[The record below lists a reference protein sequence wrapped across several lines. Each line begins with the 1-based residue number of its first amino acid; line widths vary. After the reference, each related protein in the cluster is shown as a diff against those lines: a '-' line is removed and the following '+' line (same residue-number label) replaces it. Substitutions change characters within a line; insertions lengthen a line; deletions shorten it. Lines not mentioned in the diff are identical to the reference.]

1 MSVSSRADASAYRFW
16 GIAFA
21 LAGTVSFAFRPILI
35 KLAYAETASAH
46 SVSATT
52 LLFLRMTLSLP
63 FFLAMAW
70 WMRRNNPSAA
80 PIARRDWLGIVGLG
94 FLGYYFASLLDFL
107 GLQYVSAGVGR
118 LIMFLYPTLV
128 VILSAVFLKKNP
140 TLRQLAALAITY
152 SGIALVLSSQI
163 SAAPEHRSFVF
174 GALLI
179 FASAMCYAVYLVT
192 GSQLVQRVGSIR
204 FTAYTMIVSTAPAV
218 VQFFILESPAA
229 LELPANLW
237 WIAIT
242 LASVCTVLPVFLVAE
257 ALKRIG
263 ANHFAL
269 IGALGPVTTVLAD
282 FVLLEGALSV
292 AQMLGGALVISGV
305 LLVSLKRN

>member
-1 MSVSSRADASAYRFW
+1 LSESYRFW
-16 GIAFA
+16 GIVLA
-21 LAGTVSFAFRPILI
+21 LAGTVSFAFRPILV
-35 KLAYAETASAH
+35 KLGYAMH
-46 SVSATT
+46 PVSATT

-70 WMRRNNPSAA
+70 WMRGGM

-128 VILSAVFLKKNP
+128 IILSALFLSKFP
-140 TLRQLAALAITY
+140 TRRELAALAMTY
-152 SGIALVLSSQI
+152 CGIALVLSSQI
-163 SAAPEHRSFVF
+163 DAAPEQRLFAF

-192 GSQLVQRVGSIR
+192 GSQLVRRVGSAR
-204 FTAYTMIVSTAPAV
+204 FTAYTMIVSTAPAM
-218 VQFFILESPAA
+218 VQFFILESLAA
-229 LELPANLW
+229 LVLPAQVW
-237 WIAIT
+237 W
-242 LASVCTVLPVFLVAE
+242 LAALLATACTALPVFLVAE
-257 ALKRIG
+257 SLKRIG

-269 IGALGPVTTVLAD
+269 IGALGPVITVVAD
-282 FVLLEGALSV
+282 FSLLDGALSA
-292 AQMLGGALVISGV
+292 AQVVGGALVISGV
-305 LLVSLKRN
+305 LIVSLKRS

>member
-1 MSVSSRADASAYRFW
+1 LSEGGAYRLG

-21 LAGTVSFAFRPILI
+21 LAGTVTFAFRPVLI
-35 KLAYAETASAH
+35 KLGYH
-46 SVSATT
+46 VHPVSATT

-70 WMRRNNPSAA
+70 WMRGGQ
-80 PIARRDWLGIVGLG
+80 PIARRDWVGIVGLG
-94 FLGYYFASLLDFL
+94 FLGYYLASLLDFL

-128 VILSAVFLKKNP
+128 IVLSALFLAKPP
-140 TLRQLAALAITY
+140 TRRELGALAITY
-152 SGIALVLSSQI
+152 SGIALVLSSQL
-163 SAAPEHRSFVF
+163 SAGPENRLFVF

-192 GSQLVQRVGSIR
+192 GSQLVKRVGSAR
-204 FTAYTMIVSTAPAV
+204 FTAYTMIVSTVPAV
-218 VQFFILESPAA
+218 IQFALLESPAS
-229 LELPANLW
+229 LQLPARLW
-237 WIAIT
+237 WIALL
-242 LASVCTVLPVFLVAE
+242 LATACTVLPVFLVAE

-282 FVLLEGALSV
+282 FFLLDGALSA
-292 AQMLGGALVISGV
+292 AQVLGGALVISGV
-305 LLVSLKRN
+305 LLVSVKRS

>member
-1 MSVSSRADASAYRFW
+1 MNVSYRFW

-35 KLAYAETASAH
+35 KLGYATH
-46 SVSATT
+46 PVSATT

-70 WMRRNNPSAA
+70 WLRGEK

-107 GLQYVSAGVGR
+107 GLQYVPAGLGR

-128 VILSAVFLKKNP
+128 VILSAVFLSKSP
-140 TLRQLAALAITY
+140 TRREIAALAVTY
-152 SGIALVLSSQI
+152 AGVALVLSDRLGV
-163 SAAPEHRSFVF
+163 APEHRQFMF

-179 FASAMCYAVYLVT
+179 FSSAMCYAVYLVT
-192 GSQLVQRVGSIR
+192 GSQLVKRIGSAR

-218 VQFFILESPAA
+218 LQFLLLEHWSA
-229 LELPANLW
+229 LELPAQLW
-237 WIAIT
+237 WYVSLLVT
-242 LASVCTVLPVFLVAE
+242 LCTVLPVFLVAE
-257 ALKRIG
+257 ALRRIG
-263 ANHFAL
+263 ANQFAL
-269 IGALGPVTTVLAD
+269 IGALGPVTTVIAD
-282 FVLLEGALSV
+282 FALMDGAMSAL
-292 AQMLGGALVISGV
+292 QIIGGALVISGV
-305 LLVSLKRN
+305 LLVTVKRNQFNRS

>member
-1 MSVSSRADASAYRFW
+1 LNPAYRFW

-21 LAGTVSFAFRPILI
+21 LAGTVAFAFRPVLI
-35 KLAYAETASAH
+35 KLGYQVH
-46 SVSATT
+46 PVSATT

-70 WMRRNNPSAA
+70 WMRGGE
-80 PIARRDWLGIVGLG
+80 PIARRDWAGIIGLG
-94 FLGYYFASLLDFL
+94 FLGYYLASLLDFL

-128 VILSAVFLKKNP
+128 IVLSALFLAKPP
-140 TLRQLAALAITY
+140 TRRELGALAITY
-152 SGIALVLSSQI
+152 SGIALVLSSRL
-163 SAAPEHRSFVF
+163 SAGPENRLFVF

-192 GSQLVQRVGSIR
+192 GSQLVKRVGSAR
-204 FTAYTMIVSTAPAV
+204 FTAYTMIVSTVPAV
-218 VQFFILESPAA
+218 IQFALLESPAS
-229 LELPANLW
+229 LQLPAQLW
-237 WIAIT
+237 WIALL
-242 LASVCTVLPVFLVAE
+242 LATACTVLPVFLVAE

-282 FVLLEGALSV
+282 FFLLDGALSA
-292 AQMLGGALVISGV
+292 AQVLGGALVISGV
-305 LLVSLKRN
+305 LLVSVKRN

>member
-1 MSVSSRADASAYRFW
+1 MSGGYRFW

-21 LAGTVSFAFRPILI
+21 LAGTVAFAFRPVLI
-35 KLAYAETASAH
+35 KLAYSETAAAQPI
-46 SVSATT
+46 SATT

-70 WMRRNNPSAA
+70 WFRSGGPV
-80 PIARRDWLGIVGLG
+80 ARQDWLGIVALG
-94 FLGYYFASLLDFL
+94 FLGYYLASLLDFI
-107 GLQYVSAGVGR
+107 GLQYVPAGVGR

-128 VILSAVFLKKNP
+128 VILSAVFLKKHP
-140 TLRQLAALAITY
+140 SARELAALAITY

-163 SAAPEHRSFVF
+163 SGDPENRLFVF

-192 GSQLVQRVGSIR
+192 GSQLVKRVGSIR
-204 FTAYTMIVSTAPAV
+204 FTAYTMIVSTFPAII
-218 VQFFILESPAA
+218 QFAVLESRAA
-229 LELPANLW
+229 LNLPTQLW
-237 WIAIT
+237 WIAIA
-242 LASVCTVLPVFLVAE
+242 LATVCTVLPVFLVAE

-282 FVLLEGALSV
+282 FLLLDGALTV
-292 AQMLGGALVISGV
+292 TQILGGALVISGV
-305 LLVSLKRN
+305 LLVSLKRS

>member
-1 MSVSSRADASAYRFW
+1 MSGIGRSTSGAYRFW

-21 LAGTVSFAFRPILI
+21 LAGTISFAFRPILI
-35 KLAYAETASAH
+35 KMAYAVTAH
-46 SVSATT
+46 THPVSATT

-70 WMRRNNPSAA
+70 WMRDGA
-80 PIARRDWLGIVGLG
+80 PLARRDWLGILGLG
-94 FLGYYFASLLDFL
+94 FLGYYLASLLDFI
-107 GLQYVSAGVGR
+107 GLQYISAGVGR

-128 VILSAVFLKKNP
+128 IVLSIFFLAKSP
-140 TLRQLAALAITY
+140 TRRELAALAITY
-152 SGIALVLSSQI
+152 AGIALVLSSQL
-163 SAAPEHRSFVF
+163 AAASESRLFVF

-192 GSQLVQRVGSIR
+192 GSQLVKRVGSIR
-204 FTAYTMIVSTAPAV
+204 FTAYTMIVSSAPAV
-218 VQFFILESPAA
+218 VQFFVLESPAA

-237 WIAIT
+237 WIAIA
-242 LASVCTVLPVFLVAE
+242 LATVCTVLPVFLVAE

-263 ANHFAL
+263 ANQFAL

-282 FVLLEGALSV
+282 FVLLEGALTM
-292 AQMLGGALVISGV
+292 AQILGGALVISGV
-305 LLVSLKRN
+305 LLVTLKRN

>member
-1 MSVSSRADASAYRFW
+1 MGQPAYRFW

-21 LAGTVSFAFRPILI
+21 FLGTVSFAFRPILI
-35 KLAYAETASAH
+35 KLGYSLAP
-46 SVSATT
+46 VSATT

-70 WMRRNNPSAA
+70 WVRGGS
-80 PIARRDWLGIVGLG
+80 PISRRDWAGLIGLG
-94 FLGYYFASLLDFL
+94 FLCYYLASLLDFL

-128 VILSAVFLKKNP
+128 IVLSAIFLAKKP
-140 TLRQLAALAITY
+140 TKRELAALAITY
-152 SGIALVLSSQI
+152 AGIALVLSSQI
-163 SAAPEHRSFVF
+163 ADAPQNRMFVF

-192 GSQLVQRVGSIR
+192 GSQLVKRVGSMR
-204 FTAYTMIVSTAPAV
+204 FTAYTMIVSAIAAI
-218 VQFFILESPAA
+218 VQFAVLETPTA
-229 LELPANLW
+229 LRLPSQLW
-237 WIAIT
+237 WIAVV
-242 LASVCTVLPVFLVAE
+242 LAVACTAMPVLLVAE

-269 IGALGPVTTVLAD
+269 IGALGPVTTVFAD
-282 FVLLEGALSV
+282 FFLLNGALSA
-292 AQMLGGALVISGV
+292 AQVVGGALVISGV
-305 LLVSLKRN
+305 LLVSVKRN

>member
-1 MSVSSRADASAYRFW
+1 LNPAYQFW
-16 GIAFA
+16 GIGFA
-21 LAGTVSFAFRPILI
+21 LAGTISFAFRPILV
-35 KLAYAETASAH
+35 KLAYVETAATQPI
-46 SVSATT
+46 SATT

-70 WMRRNNPSAA
+70 WVRRIDPAAA

-94 FLGYYFASLLDFL
+94 FLGYYLASLLDFL

-140 TLRQLAALAITY
+140 TFRELAALAITY
-152 SGIALVLSSQI
+152 TGIALVLSGQI
-163 SAAPEHRSFVF
+163 SSAPENRLFVF
-174 GALLI
+174 GALLV

-192 GSQLVQRVGSIR
+192 GSQLVKRVGSTR
-204 FTAYTMIVSTAPAV
+204 FTAYTMIVSAVPAII
-218 VQFFILESPAA
+218 QFAILESPAA
-229 LELPANLW
+229 LELPGKLW
-237 WIAIT
+237 WIAVL
-242 LASVCTVLPVFLVAE
+242 LATACTVLPVYLVAE

-269 IGALGPVTTVLAD
+269 IGALGPVATVLAD
-282 FVLLEGALSV
+282 FFLLDGALSA
-292 AQMLGGALVISGV
+292 AQIVGGALVIAGV
-305 LLVSLKRN
+305 LLVSVKRS

>member
-1 MSVSSRADASAYRFW
+1 MSAGHRSDGAAYRLW
-16 GIAFA
+16 GIVFA

-35 KLAYAETASAH
+35 KMGYAAH
-46 SVSATT
+46 PVSATT

-70 WMRRNNPSAA
+70 WTRQGA
-80 PIARRDWLGIVGLG
+80 PIARRDWLGIVALG
-94 FLGYYFASLLDFL
+94 FLGYYLASLLDFL

-128 VILSAVFLKKNP
+128 VVLSALFLNKQP
-140 TLRQLAALAITY
+140 TLKELAALAITY
-152 SGIALVLSSQI
+152 SGIALVLSSQVA
-163 SAAPEHRSFVF
+163 AAPQSRLFVF

-179 FASAMCYAVYLVT
+179 FSSAMCYAVYLVT
-192 GSQLVQRVGSIR
+192 GSQLVRRVGSMR
-204 FTAYTMIVSTAPAV
+204 FTAYTMIVSAAPAIA
-218 VQFFILESPAA
+218 QFCVLESSAA
-229 LELPANLW
+229 LELPAQLW
-237 WIAIT
+237 WIAVL
-242 LASVCTVLPVFLVAE
+242 LAIACTALPVLLVAE

-282 FVLLEGALSV
+282 FFLLDGALSP
-292 AQMLGGALVISGV
+292 AQMVGGALVISGV
-305 LLVSLKRN
+305 LLVSVNRK

>member
-1 MSVSSRADASAYRFW
+1 LNRSYRVW
-16 GIAFA
+16 GIIFA
-21 LAGTVSFAFRPILI
+21 LAGTISFAFRPILI
-35 KLAYAETASAH
+35 KLGYGAH
-46 SVSATT
+46 PVSATT

-70 WMRRNNPSAA
+70 WMSRSDPAAA

-94 FLGYYFASLLDFL
+94 FLGYYLASLLDFL

-140 TLRQLAALAITY
+140 TFRELAALAITY
-152 SGIALVLSSQI
+152 TGIAFVLSGQI
-163 SAAPEHRSFVF
+163 SAAPEQRGFVF
-174 GALLI
+174 GALLV
-179 FASAMCYAVYLVT
+179 FSSAMCYAVYLVT
-192 GSQLVQRVGSIR
+192 GSQLVKRVGSVR
-204 FTAYTMIVSTAPAV
+204 FTAYTMIVSTVPAV
-218 VQFFILESPAA
+218 LQFLILESPAA
-229 LELPANLW
+229 LDLPATLW
-237 WIAIT
+237 WIVLALAT
-242 LASVCTVLPVFLVAE
+242 LCTVLPVLLVAE
-257 ALKRIG
+257 ALRRIG

-282 FVLLEGALSV
+282 FALLEGSLTMAKI
-292 AQMLGGALVISGV
+292 LGGALVISGV

>member
-1 MSVSSRADASAYRFW
+1 MNLSYRFW

-35 KLAYAETASAH
+35 KLGYSMH
-46 SVSATT
+46 PVSATT

-70 WMRRNNPSAA
+70 WMRAGS
-80 PIARRDWLGIVGLG
+80 PIARRDWWGIVGLG
-94 FLGYYFASLLDFL
+94 FLGYYLASLLDFI

-128 VILSAVFLKKNP
+128 IILSAAFLKKNP
-140 TLRQLAALAITY
+140 TARELAALAITY
-152 SGIALVLSSQI
+152 TGIALVLSSQI
-163 SAAPEHRSFVF
+163 AAAPESRLFVF

-179 FASAMCYAVYLVT
+179 FSSAMCYAVYLVT
-192 GSQLVQRVGSIR
+192 GSQLVKRVGSMR
-204 FTAYTMIVSTAPAV
+204 FTAYTMIVSTLPAV
-218 VQFFILESPAA
+218 VQFLVLEDAAALALPAA
-229 LELPANLW
+229 LWGVAVV
-237 WIAIT
+237 
-242 LASVCTVLPVFLVAE
+242 LAVACTALPVLLVAE
-257 ALKRIG
+257 SLKRIG

-282 FVLLEGALSV
+282 FALLDGALSAV
-292 AQMLGGALVISGV
+292 QIVGAALVISGV
-305 LLVSLKRN
+305 LLVTLKRN

>member
-1 MSVSSRADASAYRFW
+1 MECGGS
-16 GIAFA
+16 
-21 LAGTVSFAFRPILI
+21 
-35 KLAYAETASAH
+35 
-46 SVSATT
+46 
-52 LLFLRMTLSLP
+52 
-63 FFLAMAW
+63 
-70 WMRRNNPSAA
+70 
-80 PIARRDWLGIVGLG
+80 PIARRDWIGIAGLG

-128 VILSAVFLKKNP
+128 VILSAVFLKRNP
-140 TLRQLAALAITY
+140 TLRELGALAITY
-152 SGIALVLSSQI
+152 AGIALVLSSQI
-163 SAAPEHRSFVF
+163 AAAPGDRAFVF

-192 GSQLVQRVGSIR
+192 GSQLVRRVGSIR
-204 FTAYTMIVSTAPAV
+204 FTAYTMIVSTAPAA
-218 VQFFILESPAA
+218 VQFFLLESPAA
-229 LELPANLW
+229 LDLPANVW
-237 WIAIT
+237 WIAIALAT
-242 LASVCTVLPVFLVAE
+242 LCTVLPVVLVAE

-282 FVLLEGALSV
+282 FVLLEGALTM
-292 AQMLGGALVISGV
+292 AQVLGGLLVISGV

>member
-1 MSVSSRADASAYRFW
+1 LSGGYRFW

-21 LAGTVSFAFRPILI
+21 LAGTISFAFRPILI
-35 KLAYAETASAH
+35 KLGYAAH
-46 SVSATT
+46 PVSATT

-70 WMRRNNPSAA
+70 WMRDGA
-80 PIARRDWLGIVGLG
+80 PIARRDWLGILGLG
-94 FLGYYFASLLDFL
+94 FLGYYLASLLDFL

-140 TLRQLAALAITY
+140 TFRELAALAITY
-152 SGIALVLSSQI
+152 TGIALVLSSQV
-163 SAAPEHRSFVF
+163 SSAPENRAFVF

-179 FASAMCYAVYLVT
+179 FAAAMCYAVYLVT
-192 GSQLVQRVGSIR
+192 GSQLVKRVGSVR
-204 FTAYTMIVSTAPAV
+204 FTAYTMIVSTVPAMI
-218 VQFFILESPAA
+218 QFTVLESPTA
-229 LELPANLW
+229 LQLPAQLW
-237 WIAIT
+237 WIA
-242 LASVCTVLPVFLVAE
+242 LALATACTVLPVFLVAE

-282 FVLLEGALSV
+282 FALLEGALTM
-292 AQMLGGALVISGV
+292 AQILGGALVISGV

>member
-1 MSVSSRADASAYRFW
+1 LSGSYRFW

-21 LAGTVSFAFRPILI
+21 LAGTIAFAFRPVLI
-35 KLAYAETASAH
+35 KLGYAAH
-46 SVSATT
+46 PVSATT

-63 FFLAMAW
+63 FFLGMAW
-70 WMRRNNPSAA
+70 WYRDGG

-94 FLGYYFASLLDFL
+94 FLGYYFASLLDFI

-128 VILSAVFLKKNP
+128 IVLSALFLKKPP
-140 TLRQLAALAITY
+140 TRRELAALAITY
-152 SGIALVLSSQI
+152 TGISLVLSSQI
-163 SAAPEHRSFVF
+163 AAAPEHQAFVF

-179 FASAMCYAVYLVT
+179 FASAMCYAVYLVA
-192 GSQLVQRVGSIR
+192 GSQLVKRVGSAR
-204 FTAYTMIVSTAPAV
+204 FTAYTMIVSALPAIA
-218 VQFFILESPAA
+218 QFCILESTAA
-229 LELPANLW
+229 LELPASLW
-237 WIAIT
+237 WIAVL
-242 LASVCTVLPVFLVAE
+242 LATACTALPVLLVAE

-282 FVLLEGALSV
+282 FFLLDGALGATQV
-292 AQMLGGALVISGV
+292 LGGALVISGV
-305 LLVSLKRN
+305 LLVSVKKN